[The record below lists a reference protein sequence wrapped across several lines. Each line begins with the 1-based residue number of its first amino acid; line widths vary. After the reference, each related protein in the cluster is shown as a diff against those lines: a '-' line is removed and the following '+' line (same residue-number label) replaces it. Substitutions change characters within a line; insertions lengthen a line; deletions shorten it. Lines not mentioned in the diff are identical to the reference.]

1 MFVTSLHIYVRES
14 DRLGTFGTGI
24 VKMKISVTYGIL
36 YIDKFSGAY
45 PTFVVMKIYFYLKK
59 HLSQV

>member
-45 PTFVVMKIYFYLKK
+45 PTFVVMKIYFYL
-59 HLSQV
+59 